1 MDCQCRFL
9 EPNSCFIHISTQNG
23 VQASATHADGTNTL
37 ESGCATFALLLL
49 AATNAAQAIS
59 PPAARFTALL
69 LMSASMQCSQPALA
83 SLPKLPQLPPRS
95 KASCPPLSRP
105 RYLGPSAALWSLA
118 PLHNCRSSL
127 RRLVSRSF
135 ASAPDAAAQV
145 ASVAASAP
153 SCRLPPQSLL
163 PPSGPS
169 SPNCLSSLSCQLCFY
184 F

>member
-83 SLPKLPQLPPRS
+83 SLSKLLQALPP
-95 KASCPPLSRP
+95 
-105 RYLGPSAALWSLA
+105 AALLPSVAALVA
-118 PLHNCRSSL
+118 PC
-127 RRLVSRSF
+127 
-135 ASAPDAAAQV
+135 ATAAQ
-145 ASVAASAP
+145 APSVAASK
-153 SCRLPPQSLL
+153 QSLL
-163 PPSGPS
+163 PPSESPS
-169 SPNCLSSLSCQLCFY
+169 LPWPFCRSLVSCALA
-184 F
+184 

>member
-1 MDCQCRFL
+1 MVAL
-9 EPNSCFIHISTQNG
+9 P
-23 VQASATHADGTNTL
+23 
-37 ESGCATFALLLL
+37 FALLLL
-49 AATNAAQAIS
+49 GFAATNAAQALS
-59 PPAARFTALL
+59 PLAARFTTLL
-69 LMSASMQCSQPALA
+69 LMSAGMQCSQPALA
-83 SLPKLPQLPPRS
+83 SSPKLLQALPPAALLPSAAASAPAAVPPPPKLPQLPPRS

-127 RRLVSRSF
+127 GCLVSRIF
-135 ASAPDAAAQV
+135 ASAPDATAQV

-169 SPNCLSSLSCQLCFY
+169 SLHCLSSLSCRQPCF
-184 F
+184 FF